1 MRHTPGP
8 WSIEEH
14 GKGFALYSGRD
25 DMRHGMNLIYL
36 SEPDWNW
43 ENNANL
49 IAAAPDLL
57 EALELCLGLIE
68 MNEDRHGFLSQ
79 QGNVARA
86 AIKKARG
93 NQ

>member
-1 MRHTPGP
+1 MSHTPGP

-25 DMRHGMNLIYL
+25 DMRHGMNLVYL

-43 ENNANL
+43 KANAKL

-57 EALELCLGLIE
+57 ESLLEIEQEFINDPAHGALACRMYKI
-68 MNEDRHGFLSQ
+68 
-79 QGNVARA
+79 ARE

-93 NQ
+93 DK